1 MTSSFFKQIGSDIYG
16 AARTKIGWSTS
27 LSADGSVVAIGA
39 PNDGGNG
46 NVSIYKK
53 ENNNWIQVGSHIDG
67 EGGYDLSGYSV
78 SLSDDGSVVA
88 IGAPNNVAAIGVDRL
103 TNTSIKM

>member
-1 MTSSFFKQIGSDIYG
+1 MASDIFTQIGSDIYG
-16 AARTKIGWSTS
+16 AARTSKGWSTS
-27 LSADGSVVAIGA
+27 LSANGSVVAIGS
-39 PNDGGNG
+39 PFDGGNG

-67 EGGYDLSGYSV
+67 EGGYDRSGYSV
-78 SLSDDGSVVA
+78 SLSDDGSLSQLELQIMSLQLAQIV
-88 IGAPNNVAAIGVDRL
+88 L

>member
-1 MTSSFFKQIGSDIYG
+1 MASDIFTQIGSDIYG

-53 ENNNWIQVGSHIDG
+53 
-67 EGGYDLSGYSV
+67 Y
-78 SLSDDGSVVA
+78 
-88 IGAPNNVAAIGVDRL
+88 
-103 TNTSIKM
+103 